1 MGMKRVALLLM
12 SLLFIT
18 IASGWAQVDR
28 RNLSPA
34 GHVNPDFYFT
44 KPVNLIDLPT
54 ASILRGG
61 DVKASLRLYEE
72 GGMLARLSAGI
83 SSRVMF
89 GVSYGCD
96 HLIGGQDVHW
106 NEMPGVHFAYR
117 VIDESLVMPALV
129 VGLDTQGYGKYYTRD
144 DYPDSVKNDIQPTKS
159 PLNRYANK
167 SRGFYVVASKGYE
180 SLWKVGLHAG
190 INYSLE
196 RSDKDTDPDFF
207 LGMDLQLSRDL
218 AAIFEYDFAL
228 NDDRF
233 RETNSR
239 KGYLNAGVRWAFQEQ
254 MFIEFDLK
262 NILADSQGRRD
273 FIRILRIGYYST
285 VFDR

>member
-1 MGMKRVALLLM
+1 MKRVTLLAL
-12 SLLFIT
+12 SLFV
-18 IASGWAQVDR
+18 IAISSGWGQVGR
-28 RNLSPA
+28 RTLSQSGHKYPA
-34 GHVNPDFYFT
+34 SYFT
-44 KPVNLIDLPT
+44 KPTNLIDLPT

-61 DVKASLRLYEE
+61 DLKASLRLYEE
-72 GGMLARLSAGI
+72 GGMLARLSVGI
-83 SSRVMF
+83 SRYVMF

-96 HLIGGQDVHW
+96 HLIGGQDEHW
-106 NEMPGVHFAYR
+106 NEMPGVHFSYR
-117 VIDESLVMPALV
+117 VIDESLVMPTV
-129 VGLDTQGYGKYYTRD
+129 VIGLDTQGYGKYYTRD
-144 DYPDSVKNDIQPTKS
+144 DYPDSIRAKISPTQY
-159 PLNRYANK
+159 PLDRYANK
-167 SRGFYVVASKGYE
+167 SRGFYIVASKGYE

-190 INYSLE
+190 LNYSLE
-196 RSDKDTDPDFF
+196 RSDKDSDPDFF

-239 KGYLNAGVRWAFQEQ
+239 KGYLNAGVRWAFQPQ